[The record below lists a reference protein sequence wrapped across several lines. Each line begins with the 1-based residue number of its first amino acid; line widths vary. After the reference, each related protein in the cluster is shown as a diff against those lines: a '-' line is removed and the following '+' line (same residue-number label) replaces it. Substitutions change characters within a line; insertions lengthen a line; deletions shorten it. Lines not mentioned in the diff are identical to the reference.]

1 MQLLETILIA
11 LRSLTGNRM
20 RSALTMLGVVIGVAA
35 VIAMIAIGQG
45 ANKQVTSS
53 IQGLGTNL
61 LMVSPGQAM
70 QGGVRQGAGSLTT
83 LTVDDANAIK
93 EQVAGVSGVAAEV
106 STDANVVFANMN
118 TGTSIIG
125 TVPEYASVRNSNVAW
140 GRFITEEE
148 VRDSSMVAVVGSEVL
163 TNLGAQGN
171 ILGNRIL
178 VNRIPFT
185 VIGTLQSKGSSGP
198 FSQDDQ
204 IIIPISTAMSRLTGS
219 KSVRTI
225 NIAVKSE
232 ADMDQV
238 SASVTDLLRT
248 RHRLAQNADD
258 DFTIRNQAEIMNTL
272 SSITGVFTILL
283 GGIASISLLVGGIG
297 IMNIMLV
304 SVTERTKEIGILKA
318 LGAKRHQ
325 ILNQFMIESMA
336 LSGLGGII
344 GVVIGIAGSYIMQ
357 QVFQFQTVVAV
368 SSVML
373 AFSFSLL
380 VGIFF
385 GVYPALKASR
395 LHPIEAL
402 RFE

>member
-1 MQLLETILIA
+1 MQALETMFMA
-11 LRSLTGNRM
+11 SRSLTGNRM

-35 VIAMIAIGQG
+35 VIAMTAIGQG

-53 IQGLGTNL
+53 IQSLGTNL
-61 LMVSPGQAM
+61 LMVSPGQAT
-70 QGGVRQGAGSLTT
+70 QGGVRQGAGSLGT
-83 LTVDDANAIK
+83 LTVDDADAIK
-93 EQVAGVSGVAAEV
+93 EQVPGVSGVAAEV
-106 STDANVVFANMN
+106 STSANVVFGDMN
-118 TGTSIIG
+118 TGTTVIG
-125 TVPEYASVRNSNVAW
+125 TVPEYATTRNSTVAW
-140 GRFITEEE
+140 GRFITEED
-148 VRDSSMVAVVGSEVL
+148 VRDSSMVVVIGSEVL
-163 TNLGAQGN
+163 TNLGVQGN
-171 ILGNRIL
+171 MLGNRIL
-178 VNRIPFT
+178 INRIPFT
-185 VIGTLQSKGSSGP
+185 VIGILQAKGSSGP

-232 ADMDQV
+232 MDMDQV

-248 RHRLAQNADD
+248 RHRLASTADD
-258 DFTIRNQAEIMNTL
+258 DFTIRNQTEIMNTL
-272 SSITGVFTILL
+272 SSITGIFTILL

-318 LGAKRHQ
+318 LGAKRRQ

-336 LSGLGGII
+336 LSGLGGVI
-344 GVVIGIAGSYIMQ
+344 GVVIGFAGSYVMQ
-357 QVFQFQTVVAV
+357 QVLQFQTVVSI
-368 SSVML
+368 SSVL
-373 AFSFSLL
+373 IAFSFSLL

>member
-1 MQLLETILIA
+1 MRLLETLLMA

-20 RSALTMLGVVIGVAA
+20 RSILTMLGVVIGVAA
-35 VIAMIAIGQG
+35 VIAMTAIGQG

-53 IQGLGTNL
+53 IQSLGTNL
-61 LMVSPGQAM
+61 LMVSPGQAT

-83 LTVDDANAIK
+83 LTVDDADAIK
-93 EQVAGVSGVAAEV
+93 EQVSGVSGVAAEV
-106 STDANVVFANMN
+106 STNANVVFANMN
-118 TGTSIIG
+118 TGTSVIG
-125 TVPEYASVRNSNVAW
+125 TVPDYSTIRNASTSL
-140 GRFITEEE
+140 GRFISEED
-148 VRDSSMVAVVGSEVL
+148 VTNASMVAVIGPEVL

-171 ILGNRIL
+171 VLGSRIL
-178 VNRIPFT
+178 VNRVPFT
-185 VIGTLQSKGSSGP
+185 VIGVLESKGSFGA

-204 IIIPISTAMSRLTGS
+204 IIIPITTAMSRLTGN

-225 NIAVKSE
+225 NIAVDAE
-232 ADMDQV
+232 TNMDQV
-238 SASVTDLLRT
+238 SASATELLRR
-248 RHRLAQNADD
+248 RHHLAPDAEN
-258 DFTIRNQAEIMNTL
+258 DFSIRNQAEIMNTL

-318 LGAKRHQ
+318 LGAKRRQ

-336 LSGLGGII
+336 LSGLGG
-344 GVVIGIAGSYIMQ
+344 VIGIIIGISGSYILQ
-357 QVFQFQTVVAV
+357 QMLQFQTIVTV
-368 SSVML
+368 SSVAI

-395 LHPIEAL
+395 LQPVEAL

>member
-1 MQLLETILIA
+1 MQVLETIFMA

-35 VIAMIAIGQG
+35 VIAMTAIGQG

-53 IQGLGTNL
+53 IQSLGTNL
-61 LMVSPGQAM
+61 LMVSPGQAT
-70 QGGVRQGAGSLTT
+70 QGGVRQGAGSLDT
-83 LTVDDANAIK
+83 LTVDDADAIK

-106 STDANVVFANMN
+106 STSANVVLGDMN
-118 TGTSIIG
+118 TGTTVVG
-125 TVPEYASVRNSNVAW
+125 TVPEYAATRNSTVAW
-140 GRFITEEE
+140 GRFITEED
-148 VRDSSMVAVVGSEVL
+148 VRGSSMVVVVGSEAL
-163 TNLGAQGN
+163 ANLGVQGN
-171 ILGNRIL
+171 ILGSRIL
-178 VNRIPFT
+178 INRIPFT
-185 VIGTLQSKGSSGP
+185 VVGILQPKGSSGP

-204 IIIPISTAMSRLTGS
+204 IITPISTAMSRLTGS

-232 ADMDQV
+232 SDMDQV
-238 SASVTDLLRT
+238 STSVTELLRT
-248 RHRLAQNADD
+248 RHRLAATAED

-272 SSITGVFTILL
+272 SSITGIFTILL

-304 SVTERTKEIGILKA
+304 SVTERTREIGILKA
-318 LGAKRHQ
+318 LGAKRRQ

-344 GVVIGIAGSYIMQ
+344 GVVMGIAGSYVMQ
-357 QVFQFQTVVAV
+357 QAFQFQTVVSM
-368 SSVML
+368 SSVL
-373 AFSFSLL
+373 IAFSFSLL

>member
-1 MQLLETILIA
+1 MQLLETIFMA

-35 VIAMIAIGQG
+35 VIAMTAIGQG
-45 ANKQVTSS
+45 ANKQVTNS
-53 IQGLGTNL
+53 IQSLGTNL
-61 LMVSPGQAM
+61 LMVSPGQAT
-70 QGGVRQGAGSLTT
+70 QGGVRQGAGSLDT
-83 LTVDDANAIK
+83 LTVDDADAIK
-93 EQVAGVSGVAAEV
+93 EQVPGVSGIAAEV
-106 STDANVVFANMN
+106 STSANVVFGDMN
-118 TGTSIIG
+118 TGTTVIG
-125 TVPEYASVRNSNVAW
+125 TVPEYATTRNSAVAW
-140 GRFITEEE
+140 GRFITEED
-148 VRDSSMVAVVGSEVL
+148 VRDSSMVVVIGSEVL
-163 TNLGAQGN
+163 TNLGVQGN

-178 VNRIPFT
+178 INRIPFT
-185 VIGTLQSKGSSGP
+185 VIGILQAKGSSGP

-232 ADMDQV
+232 SDMDQV
-238 SASVTDLLRT
+238 SALVTDLLRT
-248 RHRLAQNADD
+248 RHRLAATADD
-258 DFTIRNQAEIMNTL
+258 DFTIRNQAEIMSTL

-318 LGAKRHQ
+318 LGAKRRQ

-336 LSGLGGII
+336 LSGLGGVI
-344 GVVIGIAGSYIMQ
+344 GVIIGIAGSYIMK
-357 QVFQFQTVVAV
+357 QVLQFQTVVSV
-368 SSVML
+368 SSVL
-373 AFSFSLL
+373 IAFSFSLL

>member
-1 MQLLETILIA
+1 
-11 LRSLTGNRM
+11 
-20 RSALTMLGVVIGVAA
+20 
-35 VIAMIAIGQG
+35 
-45 ANKQVTSS
+45 
-53 IQGLGTNL
+53 
-61 LMVSPGQAM
+61 
-70 QGGVRQGAGSLTT
+70 
-83 LTVDDANAIK
+83 
-93 EQVAGVSGVAAEV
+93 
-106 STDANVVFANMN
+106 
-118 TGTSIIG
+118 
-125 TVPEYASVRNSNVAW
+125 
-140 GRFITEEE
+140 
-148 VRDSSMVAVVGSEVL
+148 
-163 TNLGAQGN
+163 
-171 ILGNRIL
+171 
-178 VNRIPFT
+178 
-185 VIGTLQSKGSSGP
+185 
-198 FSQDDQ
+198 
-204 IIIPISTAMSRLTGS
+204 
-219 KSVRTI
+219 
-225 NIAVKSE
+225 
-232 ADMDQV
+232 MDQV

-248 RHRLAQNADD
+248 RHDLAENADD
-258 DFTIRNQAEIMNTL
+258 DFTIRNQAEIMSTL

-357 QVFQFQTVVAV
+357 QVLQFQTVVAM
-368 SSVML
+368 SSVL
-373 AFSFSLL
+373 IAFSFSLL